1 VSAEHPSQ
9 RELGFAAEQHA
20 VRPALATTLSSE
32 ERALAENAPREPS
45 WPAAP
50 GRIVFLLDAASALE
64 ERLLR
69 DWIQRADPAAQ
80 RHEGDQS
87 AASARA
93 ASTGTAEGQR
103 DAAIERGSESADDAR
118 EDDAG
123 REHGSRPHPL
133 DAAPDRSSR
142 SHKPPSAGEA
152 GAGGAQ
158 RGEAE
163 RSSQRPGSSQRLAIA
178 IPASRRRRGEI
189 GLDLEAALAAP
200 DDATF
205 APLRVVWMAPTRQG
219 VRAARWSDLL
229 WLGDPRDPDRV
240 REHLILRLAPQRCRI
255 VAAEPARASE
265 LRERWRRNTVAESS
279 ATLGFAPFVVRQAH
293 LALERAERRLRG
305 ARYKIPR
312 FVREEILARPAFRG
326 EIALLAGRLGRTPGD
341 VLREAEADLREI
353 AAAHRPTV
361 IDLVVQVWRWSITRG
376 YGGVLHYDS
385 KALDRVRALSQ
396 HHSVVF
402 LPTHKSNL
410 DHAVLQ
416 VLLHENGM
424 PQNHTAGGI
433 NMNFF
438 PAGPLVRRAGV
449 FFIRRTFKDDEVYK
463 CVLRHYVDYLV
474 EKRFPLEWYI
484 EGGRSRSGK
493 LLPPRFGLLAYVVD
507 AYRRGRCEDVHLI
520 PVSIAYDQISDVS
533 DYAAEQRGGEK
544 EREGIA
550 WLVRFLRR
558 MRKRYGRIH
567 VRFGEDVSLA
577 KALGTPNRDAAPD
590 ADEDSL
596 ALQKLAFEVCVR
608 INRATP
614 ITPISLVCLS
624 LLGRGSRALS
634 AYEVAES
641 LRNLVGYVR
650 ARGLPV
656 TEEIA
661 LDVAG
666 LPPLLDQLVGSGLL
680 HRFDEGPEVVYGIA
694 PEQHLAAAYY
704 RNTVI
709 HFFVTG
715 AIAELALLRAAE
727 PNVADRRAEFW
738 NAALALRDLLKFEF
752 FFPDREHFV
761 AELRAELA
769 MHVPSWERALEAGP
783 DEITGVPPRLRPFHA
798 HRILRPFLEA
808 YRVVADALEHE
819 PASAKLADGAF
830 LKRCLA
836 LGKQYLLQGRVAREE
851 SVSQALFATA
861 LKLARHR
868 GLVESAAPDLT
879 DRRRAFAAELRD
891 GIRRVDAI
899 EALVR
904 ARIAGILE

>member
-1 VSAEHPSQ
+1 MTRDPRQ
-9 RELGFAAEQHA
+9 GDLGFGAEPHGA
-20 VRPALATTLSSE
+20 LGALAGSSE
-32 ERALAENAPREPS
+32 GEGALAENAPPEPS
-45 WPAAP
+45 WPVAF

-69 DWIQRADPAAQ
+69 EWI
-80 RHEGDQS
+80 
-87 AASARA
+87 ARA
-93 ASTGTAEGQR
+93 QPE
-103 DAAIERGSESADDAR
+103 
-118 EDDAG
+118 
-123 REHGSRPHPL
+123 
-133 DAAPDRSSR
+133 
-142 SHKPPSAGEA
+142 K
-152 GAGGAQ
+152 
-158 RGEAE
+158 
-163 RSSQRPGSSQRLAIA
+163 SQHHALA
-178 IPASRRRRGEI
+178 IPASRRERGQL
-189 GLDLEAALAAP
+189 GLDLEAALAAG
-200 DDATF
+200 DDALF
-205 APLRVVWMAPTRQG
+205 APLRVVWMAPTRKG

-240 REHLILRLAPQRCRI
+240 REHLVHRLAPQRCRI
-255 VAAEPARASE
+255 VAGEPARAAE
-265 LRERWRRNTVAESS
+265 LRERWRRSTAAESS
-279 ATLGFAPFVVRQAH
+279 ATLGFAGFVVRQAH

-312 FVREEILARPAFRG
+312 FVREEILAQPAFRG
-326 EIALLAGRLGRTPGD
+326 EIALLAGRLSRSPED

-353 AAAHRPTV
+353 AAAHQPTV
-361 IDLVVQVWRWSITRG
+361 IDLVVQLWRWMITRG
-376 YGGVLHYDS
+376 YGGVLQYDRA
-385 KALDRVRALSQ
+385 ALDRVRALSQ

-410 DHAVLQ
+410 DHGSLQ

-438 PAGPLVRRAGV
+438 PLGPLVRRAGV

-493 LLPPRFGLLAYVVD
+493 LLPPRFGMLAYVVD
-507 AYRRGRCEDVHLI
+507 AYRRGRCEDVHLV

-544 EREGIA
+544 ETESFL
-550 WLVRFLRR
+550 WFLRLLGR
-558 MRKRYGRIH
+558 LRKRYGRIH
-567 VRFGEDVSLA
+567 IRFGDDVSLA
-577 KALGTPNRDAAPD
+577 KALGTPNPEAQPD
-590 ADEDSL
+590 ANESSL

-624 LLGRGSRALS
+624 LLGRGDRALT
-634 AYEVAES
+634 AEEMRDS
-641 LRNLVGYVR
+641 LRNLVDYVHR
-650 ARGLPV
+650 CRLPV
-656 TEEIA
+656 TEELA
-661 LDVAG
+661 LDSAESVQPV
-666 LPPLLDQLVGSGLL
+666 LEQLVASGLL
-680 HRFDEGPEVVYGIA
+680 RRYDDCPEVVYGIA

-709 HFFVTG
+709 HFFVPG
-715 AIAELALLRAAE
+715 AIGELALLRAAE
-727 PNVADRRAEFW
+727 PGVPDRRAAFW
-738 NAALALRDLLKFEF
+738 DAALALRDLLKFEF
-752 FFPDREHFV
+752 FFPDRAHFV
-761 AELRAELA
+761 AELRAELSL
-769 MHVPSWERALEAGP
+769 HVPSWERALEAGS
-783 DEITGVPPRLRPFHA
+783 DEITSLLPRLRPFHA

-808 YRVVADALEHE
+808 YRVVADALVRE
-819 PASAKLADGAF
+819 PAGEKLDDAAF
-830 LKRCLA
+830 LRRCLA
-836 LGKQYLLQGRVAREE
+836 LGKQYSLQGRVARQE

-868 GLVESAAPDLT
+868 GLAASEAVDL
-879 DRRRAFAAELRD
+879 DARRRAFAAELRED
-891 GIRRVDAI
+891 IRRVDAI

>member
-1 VSAEHPSQ
+1 VSAGEPRQTSLALHEAAQ
-9 RELGFAAEQHA
+9 RA
-20 VRPALATTLSSE
+20 PASASGAPE
-32 ERALAENAPREPS
+32 EGALAENAPREPS
-45 WPAAP
+45 WPAAD
-50 GRIVFLLDAASALE
+50 GRIIFLLDAASSLE

-69 DWIQRADPAAQ
+69 DWI
-80 RHEGDQS
+80 
-87 AASARA
+87 ARA
-93 ASTGTAEGQR
+93 KPE
-103 DAAIERGSESADDAR
+103 GSEAD
-118 EDDAG
+118 
-123 REHGSRPHPL
+123 
-133 DAAPDRSSR
+133 
-142 SHKPPSAGEA
+142 
-152 GAGGAQ
+152 
-158 RGEAE
+158 
-163 RSSQRPGSSQRLAIA
+163 AIA
-178 IPASRRRRGEI
+178 IPASRRRRSEL
-189 GLDLEAALAAP
+189 GLDLEAALAAG
-200 DDATF
+200 DDALF
-205 APLRVVWMAPTRQG
+205 APLRVVWMAPTRKG

-229 WLGDPRDPDRV
+229 WFGDPRDPDRL
-240 REHLILRLAPQRCRI
+240 RERLILRIAPQRCRI
-255 VAAEPARASE
+255 VAGDPARASE
-265 LRERWRRNTVAESS
+265 LRERWRRNTAAESS
-279 ATLGFAPFVVRQAH
+279 ATLGFAQFVVRRAH

-326 EIALLAGRLGRTPGD
+326 EIALLALRLGRSPSD

-353 AAAHRPTV
+353 AAAHQPTV

-385 KALDRVRALSQ
+385 RALARIRALSQ
-396 HHSVVF
+396 QHSVVF

-438 PAGPLVRRAGV
+438 PVGPLVRRAGV

-520 PVSIAYDQISDVS
+520 PVSIAYDQISDVGE
-533 DYAAEQRGGEK
+533 YAAEQRGGEK
-544 EREGIA
+544 EREGLG

-567 VRFGEDVSLA
+567 VRFGDDVSLA
-577 KALGTPNRDAAPD
+577 KALGTPNPSAAPE
-590 ADEDSL
+590 ADEESL

-624 LLGRGSRALS
+624 LLGRGDRALT
-634 AYEVAES
+634 AEELRSS
-641 LRNLVGYVR
+641 LHNLVGYVHR
-650 ARGLPV
+650 CRLPV
-656 TEEIA
+656 SEELA
-661 LDVAG
+661 LDDVGGIAPV
-666 LPPLLDQLVGSGLL
+666 LEQLVSSGLL
-680 HRFDEGPEVVYGIA
+680 HRYDEGPEVLYGIA
-694 PEQHLAAAYY
+694 HEQHLAAAYY

-709 HFFVTG
+709 HYFVTG

-727 PNVADRRAEFW
+727 PGVADRRTEFW
-738 NAALALRDLLKFEF
+738 SAALALRDLLKFEF

-769 MHVPSWERALEAGP
+769 LHVPSWERALDDDA
-783 DEITGVPPRLRPFHA
+783 DAITGLLPRLRPFHA

-808 YRVVADALEHE
+808 YRVVADALERA
-819 PASAKLADGAF
+819 PVSAKLEDAAF
-830 LKRCLA
+830 LRGCLA
-836 LGKQYLLQGRVAREE
+836 LGKQYTLQGRVARQE

-868 GLVESAAPDLT
+868 GLCGPGGEELPEK
-879 DRRRAFAAELRD
+879 RRAFATELRED
-891 GIRRVDAI
+891 IRRVDAI

>member
-1 VSAEHPSQ
+1 VSPSDPRQ
-9 RELGFAAEQHA
+9 GDLLERTRGASPPPHGAAAFTE
-20 VRPALATTLSSE
+20 S
-32 ERALAENAPREPS
+32 APPEPS
-45 WPAAP
+45 WPIAF
-50 GRIVFLLDAASALE
+50 GRIAFLLDAASALE

-69 DWIQRADPAAQ
+69 DWI
-80 RHEGDQS
+80 
-87 AASARA
+87 ARA
-93 ASTGTAEGQR
+93 R
-103 DAAIERGSESADDAR
+103 PERAQ
-118 EDDAG
+118 
-123 REHGSRPHPL
+123 L
-133 DAAPDRSSR
+133 D
-142 SHKPPSAGEA
+142 
-152 GAGGAQ
+152 
-158 RGEAE
+158 
-163 RSSQRPGSSQRLAIA
+163 AIA
-178 IPASRRRRGEI
+178 IPASRRARGEL
-189 GLDLEAALAAP
+189 GLDLEAALAAG
-200 DDATF
+200 DDALF
-205 APLRVVWMAPTRQG
+205 APLRVVWLAPTHRG
-219 VRAARWSDLL
+219 ERAARLSDVL
-229 WLGDPRDPDRV
+229 WLGDPRDPDLL
-240 REHLILRLAPQRCRI
+240 RERLILRFAKGRVCI
-255 VAAEPARASE
+255 VAGEPARASE
-265 LRERWRRNTVAESS
+265 LRERWRRNTTSETG
-279 ATLGFAPFVVRQAH
+279 ATLGFAQFVVRQAH

-326 EIALLAGRLGRTPGD
+326 EIALLAARLGRSADD
-341 VLREAEADLREI
+341 VIKEAEADLREI

-361 IDLVVQVWRWSITRG
+361 IDLVVQIWRWSITRG

-385 KALDRVRALSQ
+385 GALDRIRALSQ

-449 FFIRRTFKDDEVYK
+449 FFIRRSFKDDEIYK
-463 CVLRHYVDYLV
+463 SVLRHYVDYLV

-544 EREGIA
+544 EREGIG
-550 WLVRFLRR
+550 WLIRFLRR
-558 MRKRYGRIH
+558 LGKRYGRVH

-577 KALGTPNRDAAPD
+577 KALGAPNPNAAPD
-590 ADEDSL
+590 PNEQSL

-624 LLGRGSRALS
+624 LLGRGDRALT
-634 AYEVAES
+634 AEELRAS
-641 LRNLVGYVR
+641 LSNLVDYVHAR
-650 ARGLPV
+650 ALPV

-661 LDVAG
+661 LDAAG
-666 LPPLLDQLVGSGLL
+666 LVPVLEHLVQNGLL
-680 HRFDEGPEVVYGIA
+680 HRYDEGPEVVYGIA
-694 PEQHLAAAYY
+694 PDQHLAAAYY

-709 HFFVTG
+709 HYFVTG

-727 PNVADRRAEFW
+727 PGVADRRAEFW

-752 FFPDREHFV
+752 FFPDREHFI
-761 AELRAELA
+761 AELRAELGT
-769 MHVPSWERALEAGP
+769 HSLQWERAL
-783 DEITGVPPRLRPFHA
+783 DEGADAITSLLPRLRPFHS

-808 YRVVADALEHE
+808 YRVVADALERA
-819 PASAKLADGAF
+819 PGAKLVESAF
-830 LKRCLA
+830 LKSCLA
-836 LGKQYLLQGRVAREE
+836 LAKQYALQGRVARQE
-851 SVSQALFATA
+851 SVSIALFAPA
-861 LKLARHR
+861 LKLARNR
-868 GLVESAAPDLT
+868 GLVDGADEAQHAK
-879 DRRRAFAAELRD
+879 RRAFAAELRED
-891 GIRRVDAI
+891 IRRVDAI

>member
-1 VSAEHPSQ
+1 VN
-9 RELGFAAEQHA
+9 
-20 VRPALATTLSSE
+20 PAD
-32 ERALAENAPREPS
+32 APRQDEPGF
-45 WPAAP
+45 PLAD
-50 GRIVFLLDAASALE
+50 RRVVCLLDAASALE
-64 ERLLR
+64 ERILR
-69 DWIQRADPAAQ
+69 GWVVRN
-80 RHEGDQS
+80 
-87 AASARA
+87 
-93 ASTGTAEGQR
+93 
-103 DAAIERGSESADDAR
+103 
-118 EDDAG
+118 
-123 REHGSRPHPL
+123 
-133 DAAPDRSSR
+133 
-142 SHKPPSAGEA
+142 KPA
-152 GAGGAQ
+152 GAAVD
-158 RGEAE
+158 AL
-163 RSSQRPGSSQRLAIA
+163 P
-178 IPASRRRRGEI
+178 IPASRRKRGAL
-189 GLDLEAALAAP
+189 GLDLEAALAAG
-200 DDATF
+200 DDALF
-205 APLRVVWMAPTRQG
+205 APLRVVWMTPAHKG
-219 VRAARWSDLL
+219 VRTAQLSDLL
-229 WLGDPRDPDRV
+229 WLGDPRDPDKL
-240 REHLILRLAPQRCRI
+240 RERLVLRIAPQRCRI
-255 VAAEPARASE
+255 VAADPARASE
-265 LRERWRRNTVAESS
+265 LRERWRRNTAAESG
-279 ATLGFAPFVVRQAH
+279 ATLGFAEFVVRQAH

-326 EIALLAGRLGRTPGD
+326 EIALLAARLGRGAEG
-341 VLREAEADLREI
+341 VLREAERDLREI
-353 AAAHRPTV
+353 AAAHRPTM
-361 IDLVVQVWRWSITRG
+361 IDLIVQFWRYGMTRG
-376 YGGVLHYDS
+376 YDQVLRYDPA
-385 KALDRVRALSQ
+385 ALARIRDLSQ

-438 PAGPLVRRAGV
+438 PVGPLVRRAGV

-544 EREGIA
+544 EAEGFA
-550 WLVRFLRR
+550 WFVRIVRR
-558 MRKRYGRIH
+558 MGKRYGRIH
-567 VRFGEDVSLA
+567 VRFGDDVSLA
-577 KALGTPNRDAAPD
+577 KALGAPNPDAAPD
-590 ADEDSL
+590 PNEQSL

-624 LLGRGSRALS
+624 LLGRGDRALS
-634 AYEVAES
+634 VEELRTS
-641 LRNLVGYVR
+641 LRNLVEYVHR
-650 ARGLPV
+650 CRLPV
-656 TEEIA
+656 TDEIA
-661 LDVAG
+661 LDSAETLTPV
-666 LPPLLDQLVGSGLL
+666 LEELVTSGLL
-680 HRFDEGPEVVYGIA
+680 QRFAEGPEVVYGIA
-694 PEQHLAAAYY
+694 PGQHLAAAYY

-727 PNVADRRAEFW
+727 PGVEDRRAAFW

-752 FFPDREHFV
+752 FFPDREHFL
-761 AELRAELA
+761 AELRSELA
-769 MHVPSWERALEAGP
+769 MHVPQFERAL
-783 DEITGVPPRLRPFHA
+783 DESADAITGILPRLRPFHA

-808 YRVVADALEHE
+808 YRVVADALERA
-819 PASAKLADGAF
+819 PATAKLDDGPF
-830 LKRCLA
+830 LRGCLA
-836 LGKQYLLQGRVAREE
+836 LGRQYVLQGRVARQE

-868 GLVESAAPDLT
+868 GLADGDASDLLEK
-879 DRRRAFAAELRD
+879 RRAFAAALRED
-891 GIRRVDAI
+891 IRRVDAI

>member
-1 VSAEHPSQ
+1 VSGAGPQ
-9 RELGFAAEQHA
+9 QGRLALGSPP
-20 VRPALATTLSSE
+20 PADPGDA
-32 ERALAENAPREPS
+32 RALPEEAPREPS
-45 WPAAP
+45 WPSAQ
-50 GRIVFLLDAASALE
+50 GRVVFLLDAASALE

-69 DWIQRADPAAQ
+69 DWI
-80 RHEGDQS
+80 
-87 AASARA
+87 ARA
-93 ASTGTAEGQR
+93 
-103 DAAIERGSESADDAR
+103 
-118 EDDAG
+118 
-123 REHGSRPHPL
+123 
-133 DAAPDRSSR
+133 
-142 SHKPPSAGEA
+142 KPA
-152 GAGGAQ
+152 GAQ
-158 RGEAE
+158 PET
-163 RSSQRPGSSQRLAIA
+163 IA
-178 IPASRRRRGEI
+178 IPASRRARGEI
-189 GLDLEAALAAP
+189 GLDLEAALAAG
-200 DDATF
+200 DDALF
-205 APLRVVWMAPTRQG
+205 APLRVVWLAG
-219 VRAARWSDLL
+219 ARHGDRSARLTDLI

-240 REHLILRLAPQRCRI
+240 RERLIRRLAPGRCRV
-255 VAAEPARASE
+255 VAGEPARASE
-265 LRERWRRNTVAESS
+265 LRERWRRNTAAESS

-326 EIALLAGRLGRTPGD
+326 EIALLAGKLGRGPSE
-341 VLREAEADLREI
+341 VLKEAEADLREI

-361 IDLVVQVWRWSITRG
+361 IDLVVQVWRWMITRG
-376 YGGVLHYDS
+376 YGGVLQYDRE
-385 KALDRVRALSQ
+385 ALARIRALSQ

-410 DHAVLQ
+410 DHGALQ

-438 PAGPLVRRAGV
+438 PVGPLVRRAGV

-493 LLPPRFGLLAYVVD
+493 LLPPRFGMLAYVVD
-507 AYRRGRCEDVHLI
+507 AYRRGRCEDVHLL

-533 DYAAEQRGGEK
+533 EYAAEQRGGAK
-544 EREGIA
+544 EREGFL
-550 WLVRFLRR
+550 WFLRLLR
-558 MRKRYGRIH
+558 RLRKRYGRIH
-567 VRFGEDVSLA
+567 VRFGDDLSLA
-577 KALGTPNRDAAPD
+577 KALGAPNPLAAPD
-590 ADEDSL
+590 ANEQSL

-614 ITPISLVCLS
+614 ITPISLVCIS
-624 LLGRGSRALS
+624 LLGRGDRALTVL
-634 AYEVAES
+634 ELRES
-641 LRNLVGYVR
+641 LRNLVDYVHR
-650 ARGLPV
+650 CRLPV
-656 TEEIA
+656 TEEITLDSAESVRPVLEA
-661 LDVAG
+661 LVE
-666 LPPLLDQLVGSGLL
+666 SGLL
-680 HRFDEGPEVVYGIA
+680 RRYDDCPEVVYGIA
-694 PEQHLAAAYY
+694 PGQHLAAAYY

-727 PNVADRRAEFW
+727 PGVADRHGEFW
-738 NAALALRDLLKFEF
+738 SAALALRDLLKFEF

-769 MHVPSWERALEAGP
+769 LHVPAWERAL
-783 DEITGVPPRLRPFHA
+783 DESADAVTSLLPRLRPFHA

-808 YRVVADALEHE
+808 YRVVADALVRV
-819 PASAKLADGAF
+819 PAGAKLDEGPF
-830 LKRCLA
+830 LRGCLG
-836 LGKQYLLQGRVAREE
+836 LGRQYVLQGRVARQE

-868 GLVESAAPDLT
+868 GLAEGDAADLAA
-879 DRRRAFAAELRD
+879 RRTAFASELRED
-891 GIRRVDAI
+891 IRRVDAI